1 MRKPTETRLIHIL
14 SYIFKTS
21 GDGKSFVDGLTA
33 ILSGVVTR
41 AVNHGKDSTNAEQF
55 SKLLCGQIFFNVEYN
70 FCICSHWFEILIDIH
85 FGESH

>member
-41 AVNHGKDSTNAEQF
+41 AVNHGKDSKDPEQF
-55 SKLLCGQIFFNVEYN
+55 SKLLCG
-70 FCICSHWFEILIDIH
+70 
-85 FGESH
+85 